1 MKFELL
7 EILEDFEF
15 HAPPGPGK
23 SNAMISDP
31 FFLSSRLNV
40 LRNVYIFRNIMQIGK
55 YRVAI
60 FLFDVWSVI
69 INKKPPED
77 QFASNFDWGT
87 CWKHMNIISLF
98 GLKVLSWIPK
108 LIKM

>member
-15 HAPPGPGK
+15 QVLPGPGK

-40 LRNVYIFRNIMQIGK
+40 LRNVYIFRNIMQIGT
-55 YRVAI
+55 YRVV
-60 FLFDVWSVI
+60 LYVWMS
-69 INKKPPED
+69 D
-77 QFASNFDWGT
+77 Q
-87 CWKHMNIISLF
+87 
-98 GLKVLSWIPK
+98 
-108 LIKM
+108 